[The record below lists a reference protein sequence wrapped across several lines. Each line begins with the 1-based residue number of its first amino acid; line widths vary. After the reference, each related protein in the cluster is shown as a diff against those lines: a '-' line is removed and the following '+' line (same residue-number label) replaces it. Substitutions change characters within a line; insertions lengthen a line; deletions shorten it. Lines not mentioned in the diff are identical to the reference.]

1 MVLGD
6 DEDDWAQTVG
16 KVIIHRFPADLLD
29 MCRQYRSGSCLLT
42 YAEMAMDSDCG
53 LSLGKQTLQPT

>member
-16 KVIIHRFPADLLD
+16 KVIIHQFPADL
-29 MCRQYRSGSCLLT
+29 GSRLLT